1 MATDREPEATSGED
15 SNTETSKPR
24 GSRRDRKRLGRGL
37 EDVSH
42 LFLSDSAEDLEST
55 PEEPAR
61 EEEPEAEPTRKDGN
75 GVVVLRPIGAVAKDE
90 LATALKTQTEVVESG
105 LRVIDENVPGD
116 ECGIIDLLAVDSSGQ
131 LCIIDVDTAT
141 DEALLLRA
149 MGHFDWAVRNLL
161 HLGRLYR
168 AHGVNFALHPRLVLI
183 SPDFSTAVRRAAR
196 HFNGGHI
203 DLFRYHAFALP
214 GATGVHFEPATVRRG
229 R

>member
-1 MATDREPEATSGED
+1 MATDREPEARSGNE
-15 SNTETSKPR
+15 SETSKPR
-24 GSRRDRKRLGRGL
+24 GSRRERKRLGRGL

-42 LFLSDSAEDLEST
+42 LFLSESV
-55 PEEPAR
+55 
-61 EEEPEAEPTRKDGN
+61 EEPEAAPEEPGRDEEPEGGPTREGSN
-75 GVVVLRPIGAVAKDE
+75 GVVVLKPVGAVARDE

-116 ECGIIDLLAVDSSGQ
+116 ECGIIDLLAVDSAGQ
-131 LCIIDVDTAT
+131 LCIIDVGTAT

-149 MGHFDWAVRNLL
+149 MSHFDWAVRNML

-203 DLFRYHAFALP
+203 DLLRYHAFALP
-214 GATGVHFEPATVRRG
+214 DATGVHFEAATVRRDV
-229 R
+229 

>member
-1 MATDREPEATSGED
+1 MAADRELDARPADES
-15 SNTETSKPR
+15 STETPKPG
-24 GSRRDRKRLGRGL
+24 GSRRERKRLGRGL

-42 LFLSDSAEDLEST
+42 LFLSGSSEEPEAT
-55 PEEPAR
+55 PEEPATQ
-61 EEEPEAEPTRKDGN
+61 EEPEAEPKRESGN
-75 GVVVLRPIGAVAKDE
+75 GVVVLRPIRALAKQE
-90 LATALKTQTEVVESG
+90 LTTVLKTQTEAIESG

-116 ECGIIDLLAVDSSGQ
+116 ECGTIDLLAVDSAGQ
-131 LCIIDVDTAT
+131 LCIVDVGAAT

-183 SPDFSTAVRRAAR
+183 SPDFSIAVRRAAR

-203 DLFRYHAFALP
+203 DLLRYHAFALP
-214 GATGVHFEPATVRRG
+214 DGIGVHFEPATVRRDS
-229 R
+229 